1 MQAVWFDDPLVNALF
16 VVLAALVILGV
27 ARRLIIQAAGPAE
40 KGGEPRRPGAG
51 ALPGARVCP
60 NADCAAPNRPD
71 ALYCRRCG
79 TRIDGG
85 KP

>member
-1 MQAVWFDDPLVNALF
+1 MQAVWFDDPLANALF

-27 ARRLIIQAAGPAE
+27 ARRLIIHAAGPDE
-40 KGGEPRRPGAG
+40 KGPARRPGAG
-51 ALPGARVCP
+51 ALPKARVCP
-60 NADCAAPNRPD
+60 NGDCTAPNRPD

>member
-1 MQAVWFDDPLVNALF
+1 MPAVWFENPLANALF
-16 VVLAALVILGV
+16 VVVAALVILGV
-27 ARRLIIQAAGPAE
+27 ARRLIIHAAGPVE
-40 KGGEPRRPGAG
+40 KGRPPRRPGAG
-51 ALPGARVCP
+51 ALPPSRMCP
-60 NADCAAPNRPD
+60 NGDCAAPNRAD